1 MVVLVIGNFIA
12 LVASLIMVYTGFIK
26 KKETIIFV
34 QAIQIA
40 LLVISNIVLGGIT
53 GAIING
59 INFFRNI
66 IVYKNKLTTNK
77 KVILIVI
84 STVLTLLFNN
94 HGLIGL
100 LPLICTIV
108 YTYLIDTKDVIKLKW
123 ANAFT
128 LFLWFIYDLYIR
140 SYTSS
145 FFDFISIFSNIIGIY
160 QVSKIGKKEIV
171 KYKIKTN

>member
-1 MVVLVIGNFIA
+1 MTTLIIGNFIA

-40 LLVISNIVLGGIT
+40 LLVISNIILGGIT

-59 INFFRNI
+59 VSFFRNI
-66 IVYKNKLTTNK
+66 FVYKNKLTKNK
-77 KVILIVI
+77 KIILIIVSAI
-84 STVLTLLFNN
+84 LTIAFNN
-94 HGLIGL
+94 HGLIGI
-100 LPLICTIV
+100 LPLMCTIV
-108 YTYLIDTKDVIKLKW
+108 YTSLIDTKDVIKLKK

-128 LFLWFIYDLYIR
+128 LFLWLIYDLYIC

-145 FFDFISIFSNIIGIY
+145 AFDFISIISNIICIF
-160 QVSKIGKKEIV
+160 QIK
-171 KYKIKTN
+171 KIKK

>member
-1 MVVLVIGNFIA
+1 MTTLIIGNFIA

-40 LLVISNIVLGGIT
+40 LLVISNIILGGIT
-53 GAIING
+53 GAIINAVS
-59 INFFRNI
+59 FFRNI
-66 IVYKNKLTTNK
+66 FVYKNKLTKNK
-77 KVILIVI
+77 KIILIIVSAI
-84 STVLTLLFNN
+84 LTIAFNN
-94 HGLIGL
+94 HGLIGI

-108 YTYLIDTKDVIKLKW
+108 YTSLIDTKDVIKLKK

-128 LFLWFIYDLYIR
+128 LFLWLIYDLYIR

-145 FFDFISIFSNIIGIY
+145 AFDFISIISNIIGIF
-160 QVSKIGKKEIV
+160 QIKKLKSKKR
-171 KYKIKTN
+171 

>member
-1 MVVLVIGNFIA
+1 MTTLIIGNFIA

-40 LLVISNIVLGGIT
+40 LLVISNIILGGIT
-53 GAIING
+53 GAIINTVS
-59 INFFRNI
+59 FFRNI
-66 IVYKNKLTTNK
+66 FVYKNKLTKNK
-77 KVILIVI
+77 KIILIIVSAI
-84 STVLTLLFNN
+84 LTIAFNN
-94 HGLIGL
+94 HGLIGI

-108 YTYLIDTKDVIKLKW
+108 YTILIDTKDVIKLKK

-128 LFLWFIYDLYIR
+128 LFLWLIYDLYIR

-145 FFDFISIFSNIIGIY
+145 AFDFISIISNIIGIF
-160 QVSKIGKKEIV
+160 QIKKLKSKKR
-171 KYKIKTN
+171 

>member
-1 MVVLVIGNFIA
+1 MFYLLIGNFIA

-34 QAIQIA
+34 QAIQIL

-59 INFFRNI
+59 VSFFRNI
-66 IVYKNKLTTNK
+66 IVYKNKLTRNK
-77 KVILIVI
+77 KIILIVI
-84 STVLTLLFNN
+84 SATLTLMFNN

-100 LPLICTIV
+100 LPLVCTIV
-108 YTYLIDTKDVIKLKW
+108 YTSLIDTKDVVKLKW

-128 LFLWFIYDLYIR
+128 LFLWLIYDLYIR

-145 FFDFISIFSNIIGIY
+145 IFDFISIISNLIGIY
-160 QVSKIGKKEIV
+160 QINKLAKK
-171 KYKIKTN
+171 KR